1 MLSGGTGS
9 MEVLG
14 RELAARLPVGRM
26 NSDHYRRAETFN
38 PTIARALSGG
48 LRDIGMVRALRRLGG
63 LIHFPHHHFARFGPA
78 AGNPFVVTVHDL
90 IRHLDRRGAEPL
102 IHSPNL
108 VDRAL
113 LDLDLAGIRR
123 AAAIIAISNTT
134 RRDLIDQLGLPAA
147 KVRVISPGID
157 PRRYRPAGTESADPY
172 LLFVGSEQPRKNLSA
187 LLGAFAALKRSG
199 RHPNLRLVK
208 VGDPGGSEAPFRA
221 RTLQAIRELDIADH
235 IELPGRV
242 PHQRLI
248 ELMSGARCLVQPS
261 LYEGFGLPPLEAMAC
276 GCPVIVSDRG
286 ALPETA
292 GPAAL
297 VTQPTAEALA
307 ENIDRMLGDRS
318 LRERMR
324 RAGADR
330 VQQFDWDRTARD
342 TLELYRSVCRDHFP
356 ERS

>member
-1 MLSGGTGS
+1 
-9 MEVLG
+9 
-14 RELAARLPVGRM
+14 
-26 NSDHYRRAETFN
+26 
-38 PTIARALSGG
+38 
-48 LRDIGMVRALRRLGG
+48 
-63 LIHFPHHHFARFGPA
+63 
-78 AGNPFVVTVHDL
+78 
-90 IRHLDRRGAEPL
+90 
-102 IHSPNL
+102 
-108 VDRAL
+108 
-113 LDLDLAGIRR
+113 
-123 AAAIIAISNTT
+123 
-134 RRDLIDQLGLPAA
+134 
-147 KVRVISPGID
+147 
-157 PRRYRPAGTESADPY
+157 
-172 LLFVGSEQPRKNLSA
+172 
-187 LLGAFAALKRSG
+187 
-199 RHPNLRLVK
+199 
-208 VGDPGGSEAPFRA
+208 
-221 RTLQAIRELDIADH
+221 
-235 IELPGRV
+235 
-242 PHQRLI
+242 
-248 ELMSGARCLVQPS
+248 VQPS